1 MVCGTPEFLDSQMEE
16 HLLNTVL
23 LVQVV
28 TPSPDGA
35 WSGRFSLY
43 RQLPGLQQFML
54 LHSPQPYAEWYW
66 RDEQGRW
73 LFTNTNARPGVL
85 ELSCIGCQVPLAEVY
100 AGVELV

>member
-43 RQLPGLQQFML
+43 SQLPGLQQLVL
-54 LHSPQPYAEWYW
+54 LH
-66 RDEQGRW
+66 
-73 LFTNTNARPGVL
+73 
-85 ELSCIGCQVPLAEVY
+85 
-100 AGVELV
+100 